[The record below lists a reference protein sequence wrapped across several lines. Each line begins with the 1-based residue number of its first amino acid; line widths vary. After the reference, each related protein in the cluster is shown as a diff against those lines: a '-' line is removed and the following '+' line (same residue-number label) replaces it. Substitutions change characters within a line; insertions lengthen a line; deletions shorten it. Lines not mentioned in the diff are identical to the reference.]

1 MLYMIS
7 MFNNKTSILI
17 DANTRKILSEI
28 GKKYQTYNDII
39 RELIETKN
47 KLDSLEKRSGQSQ
60 SSESYNP

>member
-1 MLYMIS
+1 MLYIIS
-7 MFNNKTSILI
+7 MFNHKTSILI

-39 RELIETKN
+39 RELIESKN
-47 KLDSLEKRSGQSQ
+47 KLDSLEKGSGQSQ